1 MKKLHSVA
9 EKKDLF
15 KKNLPAMSSCPAFTH
30 KYNNNK
36 NSFHNLKNS
45 SLQYLF
51 SVRHLK
57 KKEKKILNLN
67 KTAVV

>member
-51 SVRHLK
+51 SVSHLK
-57 KKEKKILNLN
+57 NKKKKIEF
-67 KTAVV
+67 KQDSAVV